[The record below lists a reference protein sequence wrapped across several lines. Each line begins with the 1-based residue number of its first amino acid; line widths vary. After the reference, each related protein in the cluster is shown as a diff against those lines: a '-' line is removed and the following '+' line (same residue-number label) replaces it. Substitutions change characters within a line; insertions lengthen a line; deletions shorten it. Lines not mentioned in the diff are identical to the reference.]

1 MKTSCVESS
10 EKNYR
15 LSIRKYEKE
24 HSRNIDNLTCYG
36 PNNARDE
43 KLIDNCSKSEVR
55 NLPKTFLQNTGGFTT
70 SRLPAD
76 LRPWYEMCKLDK
88 WDKPQI
94 NVLRP
99 N

>member
-36 PNNARDE
+36 PNNARD
-43 KLIDNCSKSEVR
+43 KK
-55 NLPKTFLQNTGGFTT
+55 NLSIIVVNLK
-70 SRLPAD
+70 
-76 LRPWYEMCKLDK
+76 
-88 WDKPQI
+88 
-94 NVLRP
+94 
-99 N
+99 